1 MAIGDVPSIAS
12 SAYSSTAY
20 GVGASG
26 GLIETT
32 NTSAAAGQWFT
43 LGGTGGGA
51 GGSAGGNPLAALV
64 QPRAKVIREQHTH
77 RDQHKELMMAVS
89 CRFVRVLIVDPNENV
104 PLEDRIVYRG
114 EEKFTDLTDTEL
126 YFELDI
132 KDLLAR
138 HNEKRIK
145 MIDKSVKERTEHLEP
160 VKVRDLK
167 MVVVNIASF

>member
-20 GVGASG
+20 GLGASG
-26 GLIETT
+26 GLTETE
-32 NTSAAAGQWFT
+32 NTSVAAGQWIT
-43 LGGTGGGA
+43 LGG
-51 GGSAGGNPLAALV
+51 AGGNPLAALV
-64 QPRAKVIREQHTH
+64 QPRAQVIREQHTH